1 MIQPLKKG
9 QSAQIRASN
18 QAQVRAT
25 VECILA
31 KIEQRG
37 DAAVR
42 RMRVEA

>member
-25 VECILA
+25 VEGILA